1 MALSLICSFAN
12 CAVNNVTCPEE
23 KDITPCVCYPHS
35 AQIYCVG
42 PNIDESHITKVG
54 PKIKTENGLFHILL
68 IRETKLKTIPK
79 HAFSG
84 AEFVKI
90 YVESKKI
97 QKYLKFFSRK
107 KDFLFFLQI
116 TTT

>member
-1 MALSLICSFAN
+1 
-12 CAVNNVTCPEE
+12 
-23 KDITPCVCYPHS
+23 
-35 AQIYCVG
+35 VG